1 VRRIEAHFGKIA
13 ARLTRRTLGLSSRNN
28 ATRKFKSIGYSVV
41 IIMDG
46 NLPSDSEN
54 EDPVIN
60 RNEFV
65 GKDVIE
71 IGCGAGAFTLEY
83 LTQANSILGIDKDGE
98 AIDSLKAEWF
108 KQFQDDRG
116 DFRLGDVVDFP
127 LPKET
132 FDIAVF
138 SDSF

>member
-1 VRRIEAHFGKIA
+1 MA
-13 ARLTRRTLGLSSRNN
+13 
-28 ATRKFKSIGYSVV
+28 
-41 IIMDG
+41 G

-98 AIDSLKAEWF
+98 AIASLKAEWF

-116 DFRLGDVVDFP
+116 DFRLGDAVDFP
-127 LPKET
+127 LPKEI